1 VLSSVPMSRRT
12 PRPSP
17 AWDPRWIDIR
27 GAREHNLK
35 NLSLRLPRGKLIVV
49 TGVSGSGK
57 SSLAFDTL
65 YAEGQRRYVES
76 LSAYA
81 RQFLG
86 QLRKPD
92 ADHIQGLSPA
102 IAIEQRAAGHNPRS
116 TVATVTEIY
125 DYLRVLYARVGV
137 AYCPVDDIPVGRQTI
152 DEMVGAV
159 LEDFAGARVMV
170 LAPIVQG
177 RKGEYRKE
185 LEGLRTRG
193 FVRVRIDG
201 EILELDEVRSLRKTA
216 RHTIEAVVDR
226 LTVDAAHRARLAD
239 SLETG
244 LRLAGGRVTVEPA
257 RGTARTFS
265 ESATCV
271 RCGRSLPEPHPRN
284 FSFNSPYGAC
294 PACQGLG
301 VLQEVDPGLV
311 VVDPEQSV
319 FGGALAVFHGAMDGM
334 MGQMVREMGRHY
346 GFDPTLAWRRLSRAA
361 RERILQGSRGE
372 EFPVRIQ
379 TRRGRYEGRT
389 SFEGVIP
396 NLERRYKETRS
407 SEMREWIAR
416 LMAPRPCPDC
426 GGGRLRAESL
436 AVRAGGVRIHEF
448 VGLAVREAAARVD
461 ELAPG
466 ERDRAITSQIR
477 KEIRDRLQFL
487 RDVGLDY
494 LTLDRAAATLSSG
507 EMQRIRLAT
516 QIGSQLVG
524 VLYVLDEP
532 SIGLHH
538 RDHQRLLAALR
549 ELRDLGNTV
558 VVVEHD
564 LETIRTAD
572 HLVDLG
578 PGAGKAG
585 GEIVAQGTPAEVAA
599 TPGSLTGA
607 YLSGTRAIPVPE
619 RRRPGHGTQLEV
631 RGAREH
637 NLKDLTVRFPLGTFI
652 CVTGVSGSGK
662 STLVNEILYRALARR
677 LQRAST
683 VPGAHDGIAGV
694 EHLDKVIAIDQSPI
708 GRTPRSNPATYTGAF
723 GFIRD
728 IFTRLPEA
736 RVRGYRAGRFS
747 FNVKGGRCEACQG
760 DGVTK
765 IEMHFLPDVYVTC
778 EVCGGKRYNRETL
791 EVAYKG
797 RSIHD
802 VLEMTVGEAVSFFA
816 PIPGLN
822 RRLNTLQDVGLGY
835 LHLGQSAT
843 TLSGGEAQRVKLAAE
858 LARVATGRT
867 LYILDEPTT
876 GLHLEDIRILLGVLG
891 KLVDAGNTVLVIE
904 HELDVIRA
912 ADWIVDLGPE
922 GGEAGG
928 RIVVAGTPEDVAR
941 AAQSWTGK
949 ALRGA

>member
-1 VLSSVPMSRRT
+1 MTRRT
-12 PRPSP
+12 RPLEPP
-17 AWDPRWIDIR
+17 ATLGWDPRWIEIR

-35 NLSLRLPRGKLIVV
+35 NLDLRLPRGKLIVI

-102 IAIEQRAAGHNPRS
+102 IAIEQRTAGHNPRS

-125 DYLRVLYARVGV
+125 DYLRVLFARVGV
-137 AYCPVDDIPVGRQTI
+137 PYCPVDDIPVGRQSV
-152 DEMVGAV
+152 DEIVRGV
-159 LEDFAGARVMV
+159 FEGFGGERVMV
-170 LAPIVQG
+170 LAPVVQG

-185 LEGLRTRG
+185 LEGLRGRG
-193 FVRVRIDG
+193 FVRARIDG
-201 EILELDEVRSLRKTA
+201 KICELDEIPALRKSA

-226 LTVDAAHRARLAD
+226 LAVEPDRRTRLTD
-239 SLETG
+239 SLETA
-244 LRLAGGRVTVEPA
+244 LRLTGGWVTVESA
-257 RGTARTFS
+257 KGTSRAFS
-265 ESATCV
+265 EQAACV
-271 RCGRSLPEPHPRN
+271 RCGRSFPELHPRN

-294 PACQGLG
+294 PTCQGLG
-301 VLQEVDPGLV
+301 FLHEVDPGLV

-319 FGGALAVFHGAMDGM
+319 FGGALAIFHGAMDGI
-334 MGQMVREMGRHY
+334 MGQMVQEMGRHY
-346 GFDPTLAWRRLSRAA
+346 GFDPTQPWRRLSRVA
-361 RERILQGSRGE
+361 RERILHGSRGD
-372 EFPVRIQ
+372 EFAIRLQ
-379 TRRGRYEGRT
+379 TRRGRYEGHAA
-389 SFEGVIP
+389 FEGVIP
-396 NLERRYKETRS
+396 NLERRFKETRS
-407 SEMREWIAR
+407 SEVREWITR
-416 LMAPRPCPDC
+416 LMAPRPCPEC
-426 GGGRLRAESL
+426 EGGRLRAESR
-436 AVRAGGVRIHEF
+436 AVRAGGFRIHEWAR
-448 VGLAVREAAARVD
+448 LSVREAVTRVD
-461 ELAPG
+461 ELTPG
-466 ERDRAITSQIR
+466 ERAQTITGQLR

-487 RDVGLDY
+487 ANVGLDY
-494 LTLDRAAATLSSG
+494 LTLDRAAGSLSSG

-538 RDHQRLLAALR
+538 RDNQRLLAALR

-564 LETIRTAD
+564 LDTVRSAD
-572 HLVDLG
+572 HVVDLG

-585 GEIVAQGTPAEVAA
+585 GHIVAEGTAAEIMAR
-599 TPGSLTGA
+599 PESLTGA
-607 YLSGTRAIPVPE
+607 YLSGARAIPVPE
-619 RRRPGHGTQLEV
+619 HRRTGNGHALTI

-637 NLKDLTVRFPLGTFI
+637 NLKDLTVRFPLGTFT

-662 STLVNEILYRALARR
+662 STLVNEILYHALARR
-677 LQRAST
+677 LLRAST
-683 VPGAHDGIAGV
+683 VPGAHDEILGV
-694 EHLDKVIAIDQSPI
+694 EQLDKVIAIDQSPI

-723 GFIRD
+723 GFIREL
-728 IFTRLPEA
+728 FTRLPDA
-736 RVRGYRAGRFS
+736 RVRGYKPGRFS

-760 DGVTK
+760 DGVVK

-778 EVCGGKRYNRETL
+778 EVCGGRRYNRETL

-802 VLEMTVGEAVSFFA
+802 VLEMTVEEAVSFFA

-822 RRLNTLQDVGLGY
+822 RRLATLQDVGLGY

-891 KLVDAGNTVLVIE
+891 KLVDGGNTVIVIE
-904 HELDVIRA
+904 HQLDVLRS
-912 ADWIVDLGPE
+912 ADWIIDLGPE

-928 RIVVAGTPEDVAR
+928 RIVAAGTPETIARVAE
-941 AAQSWTGK
+941 SWTGR
-949 ALRGA
+949 ALAGEH